1 MCAGIILSGCPW
13 LFLPFLDIP
22 PAVLGPVLG
31 SPVQGTCGDAGLSL
45 EEVSRWSGAAGWEM
59 QRDSYQPGDEK
70 VKRFYWCLHSSDL
83 RV

>member
-1 MCAGIILSGCPW
+1 M
-13 LFLPFLDIP
+13 
-22 PAVLGPVLG
+22 
-31 SPVQGTCGDAGLSL
+31 QGTRGDAGSSP

-59 QRDSYQPGDEK
+59 QRDSHQPRDEK